1 MDSVNFISDQYH
13 TISKQKTDESE
24 KLKQIDDSVTKMS
37 PVNEELRKGLK
48 YLKYSKSE
56 LKEDLLDL
64 KSHTIRDNLVFT
76 NIPERYNTT
85 DERRFEDTEMVITD
99 FFRRKLNNL
108 NNVGIE
114 RVHRK
119 KPNRSTRSPTWQAC
133 TDCV

>member
-64 KSHTIRDNLVFT
+64 KSHTIRDDLVFT

-119 KPNRSTRSPTWQAC
+119 KT
-133 TDCV
+133 